1 MMSERLMPDQ
11 SEDKSPLEYS
21 EQRIIDLAR
30 ELIHCRDAKEQS
42 KLREEI
48 HCHFQILEGS
58 QNPVA
63 GYRLFIF
70 SFRYDLSSIDSS
82 LFKRMLQKLD
92 YDMVYM
98 ILGMSSVFCVYLPE
112 YPQYVNTVLFNL
124 GRQGRIHD
132 MQLFLMHAIPVAK
145 KDLGYSVMVGLFWQ
159 PKIGCA
165 ALPYAVA
172 ELVEDMQRPEND
184 DDTPMN
190 WVSFSGMK
198 YALSGAC
205 YYSDQA
211 RSFAHTLFQYS
222 DLHAYWRDEIA
233 KSWYSDEVKAIVK
246 KRAPRLWTQIEHVTI
261 WFSWWKRKIGLGDNA
276 LSIHFQR
283 AMIRV
288 FHVKEEDSDMTFR

>member
-1 MMSERLMPDQ
+1 MSERRMSDQ
-11 SEDKSPLEYS
+11 SEDKSTLEYS

-30 ELIHCRDAKEQS
+30 ELIHCRDAKEQH
-42 KLREEI
+42 KLREQI
-48 HCHFQILEGS
+48 HCHVQTLEGN
-58 QNPVA
+58 QNPLA
-63 GYRLFIF
+63 GYRLFII
-70 SFRYDLSSIDSS
+70 SFMYDLSSIDSS

-92 YDMVYM
+92 YGMVDM
-98 ILGMSSVFCVYLPE
+98 ILGMGAVYRKYLPE
-112 YPQYVNTVLFNL
+112 YPQYVNMALYKL
-124 GRQGRIHD
+124 GKQERIHE

-145 KDLGYSVMVGLFWQ
+145 ENLGYSVMVGLFWQ
-159 PKIGCA
+159 PKIGRA
-165 ALPYAVA
+165 ALPYAVP
-172 ELVEDMQRPEND
+172 ESVEDMQRPENN

-233 KSWYSDEVKAIVK
+233 KRWDSDEVKAIVK
-246 KRAPRLWTQIEHVTI
+246 KRAPQLCTQIKHVTE
-261 WFSWWKRKIGLGDNA
+261 WVFWWKKEMGLGDNA
-276 LSIHFQR
+276 LLIQFQR

-288 FHVKEEDSDMTFR
+288 FHVKEEDSDTTFH